1 MDFRFTVKVASTL
14 LAQIRYVVSRVA
26 IESFLNMESDGLK
39 AKLQQGPTHPERW
52 SAPFRASGSKPTR
65 LNGDLPFAIW

>member
-1 MDFRFTVKVASTL
+1 VDFRFTVKVASTL

-39 AKLQQGPTHPERW
+39 AELQQGPTHPERW
-52 SAPFRASGSKPTR
+52 RAPFRASGSNTAD
-65 LNGDLPFAIW
+65 NMTG